1 MYCKLWIIVIQ
12 SIASVLLNKIVD
24 TNIFDITG
32 QRMTIGGFLFIT
44 ANNVQ
49 AAAVIVRVY
58 QSIGLSASVAWMLNT
73 TSFLFLEA
81 KVMKA
86 FSESWQ
92 VFHRGAN
99 SRRNMLDVPYN
110 VFILTQGR
118 PEQYVD
124 FSAQLHWH
132 WGCCCSFRDSFI
144 CISLSDLVYLAS
156 TLVQHCTA

>member
-58 QSIGLSASVAWMLNT
+58 QSIGLSASVA
-73 TSFLFLEA
+73 
-81 KVMKA
+81 
-86 FSESWQ
+86 
-92 VFHRGAN
+92 
-99 SRRNMLDVPYN
+99 
-110 VFILTQGR
+110 
-118 PEQYVD
+118 
-124 FSAQLHWH
+124 
-132 WGCCCSFRDSFI
+132 
-144 CISLSDLVYLAS
+144 
-156 TLVQHCTA
+156 